1 MVALLG
7 PLRLD
12 PFRTCVAKA
21 IARRFN
27 STPIRLSSFPP
38 SSPDIVDTND
48 NDDDGDLVWRRE
60 LCVKHTL
67 RTALHSAR
75 VRLAVD

>member
-1 MVALLG
+1 MLNSVKVKHTLEGWLVALLG

-48 NDDDGDLVWRRE
+48 NDDDGQQ
-60 LCVKHTL
+60 
-67 RTALHSAR
+67 
-75 VRLAVD
+75 